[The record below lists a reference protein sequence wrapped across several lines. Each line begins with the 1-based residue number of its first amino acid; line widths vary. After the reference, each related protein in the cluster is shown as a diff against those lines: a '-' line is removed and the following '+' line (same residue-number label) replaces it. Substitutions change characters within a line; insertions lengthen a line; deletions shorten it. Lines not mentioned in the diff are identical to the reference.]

1 MSAIFQNEKIDIQN
15 ISFKTN
21 NNFSAKTMIYIYRL
35 SAKFGFDNVFG
46 RSDVTKLQC
55 IETSFKFGPKLI
67 SLNLFLVTEKENT
80 NLSIQKNSLLP
91 PSPKRN
97 VVIVDHRLRQRL
109 VSCRIR
115 M

>member
-1 MSAIFQNEKIDIQN
+1 MGDQVFLARPPFFNPIFQNEKIDIQN

-55 IETSFKFGPKLI
+55 IETSFKFGP
-67 SLNLFLVTEKENT
+67 S
-80 NLSIQKNSLLP
+80 
-91 PSPKRN
+91 
-97 VVIVDHRLRQRL
+97 
-109 VSCRIR
+109 
-115 M
+115 